1 MKKYALLL
9 IFLVAGGLLLSA
21 AGSKEITVARGETRR
36 TAINAFNAR
45 LAIHG
50 TMQESVFL
58 MGGSLLLDGEV
69 SGDVICI
76 GARVE
81 IAATALVGRDLI
93 VIGGRL
99 DKAEQSRVDGEIYN
113 IRTSQDLKK
122 IAGSLL
128 PLLPESDDMTFFKVV
143 KLFFWLVLSLLTLA
157 IFPVQVG
164 QAAAMLPEAPLRH
177 LGRGLLALLLFVLLL
192 FAFLLLSFILIGI
205 PLLILLMAAYF
216 LVLIFGRAAVFYFIG
231 ERAVPPAAA
240 ESQPRPVH
248 FPWRRGLR
256 RVQVHPLSRQRAAGN
271 PGPAGG
277 RRRSRVL
284 SEEKESRDCKE
295 LGVR

>member
-9 IFLVAGGLLLSA
+9 IFLVAGGLLLGA

-50 TMQESVFL
+50 KMEESVFL

-99 DKAEQSRVDGEIYN
+99 DKAEQSRVNGEIYN

-128 PLLPESDDMTFFKVV
+128 PLLPESGDMSFFKVV
-143 KLFFWLVLSLLTLA
+143 KLFFWLILSLLTLA

-231 ERAVPPAAA
+231 ERAVRRLRLKANPALYIFLGVAA
-240 ESQPRPVH
+240 YAVFKFIPYLGGVLLVILDLLATGVGVG
-248 FPWRRGLR
+248 FFLR
-256 RVQVHPLSRQRAAGN
+256 RRKSVI
-271 PGPAGG
+271 
-277 RRRSRVL
+277 
-284 SEEKESRDCKE
+284 
-295 LGVR
+295 

>member
-1 MKKYALLL
+1 
-9 IFLVAGGLLLSA
+9 
-21 AGSKEITVARGETRR
+21 
-36 TAINAFNAR
+36 
-45 LAIHG
+45 
-50 TMQESVFL
+50 
-58 MGGSLLLDGEV
+58 V

-99 DKAEQSRVDGEIYN
+99 DKAEQSRVNGEVYN

-128 PLLPESDDMTFFKVV
+128 PLLPESGDMSFFKVV

-157 IFPVQVG
+157 IFPVQVSR
-164 QAAAMLPEAPLRH
+164 AAAMLPEAPWRH

-205 PLLILLMAAYF
+205 PLLIMLMAAYF
-216 LVLIFGRAAVFYFIG
+216 LVLIFGRAAVFYYIG
-231 ERAVPPAAA
+231 ERAVSWLRLKANPVLYIFLGVAAYA
-240 ESQPRPVH
+240 VFKFIPYLGGVMLVVLDLLAAGVGVG
-248 FPWRRGLR
+248 FFLR
-256 RVQVHPLSRQRAAGN
+256 RRKAVI
-271 PGPAGG
+271 
-277 RRRSRVL
+277 
-284 SEEKESRDCKE
+284 
-295 LGVR
+295 

>member
-1 MKKYALLL
+1 MKKYALLVF
-9 IFLVAGGLLLSA
+9 FLAAGGLFLSA
-21 AGSKEITVARGETRR
+21 AGSKEITVAHGETRHA
-36 TAINAFNAR
+36 AINAFNAR

-50 TMQESVFL
+50 KMAESVFL

-81 IAATALVGRDLI
+81 IAGTARIGRDLI

-99 DKAEQSRVDGEIYN
+99 DKAEQSRVHGETYN
-113 IRTSQDLKK
+113 IRTGNDLKK

-128 PLLPESDDMTFFKVV
+128 PILPESGDMSFFKVI

-205 PLLILLMAAYF
+205 PLLIMLLAAYF

-231 ERAVPPAAA
+231 ERAGLWLRLKANPALFIVLGVAA
-240 ESQPRPVH
+240 YALLKFIPYLGVLLLVILDLLAAGVGVG
-248 FPWRRGLR
+248 FFLR
-256 RVQVHPLSRQRAAGN
+256 RRKSLA
-271 PGPAGG
+271 
-277 RRRSRVL
+277 
-284 SEEKESRDCKE
+284 
-295 LGVR
+295 